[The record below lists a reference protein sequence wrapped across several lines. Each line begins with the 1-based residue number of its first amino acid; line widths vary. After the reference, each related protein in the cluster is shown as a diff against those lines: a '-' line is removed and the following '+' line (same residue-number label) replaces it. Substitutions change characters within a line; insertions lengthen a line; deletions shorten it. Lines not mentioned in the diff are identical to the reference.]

1 MFVTDGWTGD
11 IAGVR
16 IAGESMMG
24 QTKVKTRNSLIAFA
38 DPVISSG
45 FRFQAERTLFGGLAL
60 LGITSPLKVE
70 HPQLR
75 YTSAVGSDL
84 APRTTI
90 EQTSYLNPIGRP
102 SCRELACQYVMIP
115 EVARVS
121 KTKKHYVRHITPN

>member
-70 HPQLR
+70 HAQLR
-75 YTSAVGSDL
+75 YTSAVGYDL
-84 APRTTI
+84 ETRTTI
-90 EQTSYLNPIGRP
+90 DQTSYINLAPSAREYHIELGWNRALGVDRKSTRLN
-102 SCRELACQYVMIP
+102 S
-115 EVARVS
+115 
-121 KTKKHYVRHITPN
+121 RH

>member
-70 HPQLR
+70 HAQLR
-75 YTSAVGSDL
+75 YTSAVGYDL
-84 APRTTI
+84 ETRTTI
-90 EQTSYLNPIGRP
+90 DQTSYIHLAP
-102 SCRELACQYVMIP
+102 SAREYTIELGWNRALGVGHLADWTSV
-115 EVARVS
+115 VS
-121 KTKKHYVRHITPN
+121 GKSV